1 MKIASRPRPTL
12 QPLMTSVNHAV
23 FLALTILLL
32 LSLADPVRQASADEA
47 GDFDYYILTLSWSP
61 TYCADEARRNRD
73 QLQCFSERSYGFVIH
88 GLWPQYERG
97 YPERCRTRF
106 RDPSD
111 NLVEQ
116 MLKFSPSES
125 LIRHEWDKHGS
136 CSGLLPLDYF
146 RLAVRSFKALKRP
159 DKLADLD
166 RPLLMTVPQI
176 ESAFHDANP
185 GLPEDSLFVTCKRQK
200 LSEVRL
206 CLDKKGKP
214 RQCSPSAIRARCGSR
229 DKLRILAVR

>member
-1 MKIASRPRPTL
+1 MKTASRPRQTP
-12 QPLMTSVNHAV
+12 QPLTTSVNRAV
-23 FLALTILLL
+23 FVTLTILLL
-32 LSLADPVRQASADEA
+32 LSLTAPVRQASADEA

-73 QLQCFSERSYGFVIH
+73 QLQCFSERSFGFVIH

-136 CSGLLPLDYF
+136 CSGLVPLDYF

-159 DKLADLD
+159 DQLADLE

-185 GLPEDSLFVTCKRQK
+185 ELPEDSLFVTCKRQK

-206 CLDKKGKP
+206 CLDKEGKP

>member
-1 MKIASRPRPTL
+1 MKTGSMNRPPL
-12 QPLMTSVNHAV
+12 HPLMTRATLV
-23 FLALTILLL
+23 ILLL
-32 LSLADPVRQASADEA
+32 LSLAGLARQARADEA

-61 TYCADEARRNRD
+61 TYCADEAQRNRD
-73 QLQCFSERSYGFVIH
+73 QLQCFSERAYGFVIH

-97 YPERCRTRF
+97 YPERCRSRF

-116 MLKFSPSES
+116 MLKFSPSKS

-136 CSGLLPLDYF
+136 CAGLTPLDYF

-159 DKLADLD
+159 DQLADLD
-166 RPLLMTVPQI
+166 RPLLMTVSQI
-176 ESAFHDANP
+176 ERAFHDANP
-185 GLPEDSLFVTCKRQK
+185 DLPEDSLFVTCKRQK

-206 CLDKKGKP
+206 CLDKDGKP